1 MLGPLGALFASTGE
15 VPPLTL
21 FDKTHSVEERLR
33 LKQCEGW
40 HLCRPRGIAFLM
52 GDTIL
57 HPGLLVGGS
66 NIGRRLVN

>member
-33 LKQCEGW
+33 LKQCEEW
-40 HLCRPRGIAFLM
+40 HLCRPRGITHLM
-52 GDTIL
+52 GGTIL
-57 HPGLLVGGS
+57 HPGMLVVGS
-66 NIGRRLVN
+66 SIEYRESK